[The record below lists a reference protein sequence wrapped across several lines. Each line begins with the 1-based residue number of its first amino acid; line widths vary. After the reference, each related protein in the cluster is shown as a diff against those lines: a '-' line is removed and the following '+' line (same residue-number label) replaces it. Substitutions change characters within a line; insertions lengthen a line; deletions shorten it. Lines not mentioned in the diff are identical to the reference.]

1 MSTPS
6 PSPSPPPPHSPPTNL
21 TPLSS
26 KKTQPLPWTHQE
38 TIHLIQAYQEKWYSL
53 KRGQLKAS
61 QWEEVAVTVAARCG
75 YDYNHPSKS
84 AVQCRHK
91 MEKLRRRYRDEKR
104 VMALGGTCYW
114 QYFDLMDSLERGPLP
129 ISAQPLARVPSQE
142 NYHTRNRN
150 NGVLG
155 EYDDDKGEDE
165 DDDDEDYGYRSK
177 LRSRSINYILR
188 KPSIVNRYAGG
199 GPSGVSREAEK
210 KRKREEVEEEEEE
223 EEEEEGEEG
232 VEMGLAGQIKAFS
245 ERMVKLERKKL
256 EVMKETERSRMEMEN
271 KKLEMILDSH
281 RKIVHMIGEAFG
293 L

>member
-6 PSPSPPPPHSPPTNL
+6 PSPSPPPPLSPPTNP

-38 TIHLIQAYQEKWYSL
+38 TTHLIQSYQEKWYSL

-104 VMALGGTCYW
+104 VVALGGTCYW

-129 ISAQPLARVPSQE
+129 ISAQPLARVCGVVVLRGFRGRQRRRGRE
-142 NYHTRNRN
+142 RRLRRRRGGGGRRRGGNGVGGANKGFFGEDGEVGEEEVGGDERNR
-150 NGVLG
+150 
-155 EYDDDKGEDE
+155 
-165 DDDDEDYGYRSK
+165 
-177 LRSRSINYILR
+177 
-188 KPSIVNRYAGG
+188 
-199 GPSGVSREAEK
+199 
-210 KRKREEVEEEEEE
+210 EVENGD
-223 EEEEEGEEG
+223 GE
-232 VEMGLAGQIKAFS
+232 
-245 ERMVKLERKKL
+245 
-256 EVMKETERSRMEMEN
+256 
-271 KKLEMILDSH
+271 
-281 RKIVHMIGEAFG
+281 
-293 L
+293 

>member
-6 PSPSPPPPHSPPTNL
+6 PSPSPPPPHSPPTNP

-26 KKTQPLPWTHQE
+26 KKTQPLPWIHQE
-38 TIHLIQAYQEKWYSL
+38 TIQLIQAYQEKWYSL

-84 AVQCRHK
+84 AIQCRHK

-104 VMALGGTCYW
+104 LISLGGTCYW

-129 ISAQPLARVPSQE
+129 ISAQPLALVPAPLPCQE
-142 NYHTRNRN
+142 NYNTRNRN
-150 NGVLG
+150 RNHGILG
-155 EYDDDKGEDE
+155 EYTNDNDEEEDE
-165 DDDDEDYGYRSK
+165 EEDDYGYRSK

-188 KPSIVNRYAGG
+188 KPTIVNRYAGG
-199 GPSGVSREAEK
+199 DSSGSGFLREAAK
-210 KRKREEVEEEEEE
+210 KRKRIV
-223 EEEEEGEEG
+223 EEEEGEE
-232 VEMGLAGQIKAFS
+232 VELGLAGQIKGFA
-245 ERMVKLERKKL
+245 ERMVKLERKKM
-256 EVMKETERSRMEMEN
+256 EMMKETERWRMEMEN
-271 KKLEMILDSH
+271 KRLEMILDSH
-281 RKIVHMIGEAFG
+281 KKIVDMIDQAFG